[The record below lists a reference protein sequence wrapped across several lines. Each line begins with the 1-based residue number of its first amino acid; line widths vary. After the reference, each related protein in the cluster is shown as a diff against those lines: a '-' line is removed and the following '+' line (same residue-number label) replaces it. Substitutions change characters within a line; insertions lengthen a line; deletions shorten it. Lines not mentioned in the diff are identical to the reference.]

1 MALSDY
7 ERQMLA
13 DLESQLSGENVKFAE
28 ALAQESNVQ
37 MRLSISP
44 KNLVLGLVVVMLGLV
59 TVLTGVA
66 IEIVALG
73 VFGVIVIFLGFWY
86 VSAGFHK
93 KPIAGGSAQ
102 NNPKPWQNG
111 GDFMQKQAEEWLKR
125 MQGGNSR

>member
-28 ALAQESNVQ
+28 ALAQESDVR

-86 VSAGFHK
+86 VSAGFRK